1 MAGELCEY
9 CEKVITE
16 KNLSYHYPVCAAVEY
31 ALDIQAPSHR
41 DKPTCRVCRSP
52 EVVGRYHLCAKHLED
67 YKYKKGRKVERPR

>member
-1 MAGELCEY
+1 MAGEWCKY
-9 CEKVITE
+9 CEKIITE
-16 KNLSYHYPVCAAVEY
+16 VDMGDHLGHCPAVEY

-67 YKYKKGRKVERPR
+67 YKYKKGRKVERSH